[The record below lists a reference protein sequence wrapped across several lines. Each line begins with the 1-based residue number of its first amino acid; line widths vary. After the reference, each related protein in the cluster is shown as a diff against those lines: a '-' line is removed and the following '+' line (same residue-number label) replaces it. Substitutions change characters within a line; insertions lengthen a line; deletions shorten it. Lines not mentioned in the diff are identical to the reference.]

1 MDYTREKRM
10 RSSATPMTVYSMIE
24 LLMEHYNITYEY
36 AVYLMSL
43 PIMEA
48 VEIINKLK
56 EEQCTSFN
64 KN

>member
-1 MDYTREKRM
+1 M
-10 RSSATPMTVYSMIE
+10 RSSATSMTVYNMIE
-24 LLMEHYNITYEY
+24 LLMEHYGVTYEY
-36 AVYLMSL
+36 AVYLMSI

-56 EEQCTSFN
+56 EEQCTNSN